1 MHGSAIGG
9 TIVSAGAL
17 DRLVH
22 RQTLLTHVWPFLHL
36 PQVSVP
42 PQPSAVVP
50 QFISSPAHVWGVHPL
65 PHTLLVQVCPDGQVP
80 EIERSAIA
88 VRASPSSAGSSRW
101 MARTRVEMKQYLRTI
116 GPWRFPGRSN
126 L

>member
-36 PQVSVP
+36 PQVNAL

-50 QFISSPAHVWGVHPL
+50 QFSRALCSMIGAARCRITL
-65 PHTLLVQVCPDGQVP
+65 PPVGGTG
-80 EIERSAIA
+80 
-88 VRASPSSAGSSRW
+88 
-101 MARTRVEMKQYLRTI
+101 
-116 GPWRFPGRSN
+116 
-126 L
+126 